1 MNDFP
6 PPNRRASSPPRP
18 PAPPT
23 AGDTGIDDAVAAR
36 LAALQ
41 QRRSPSG
48 DRQRSTPATT
58 TAPTVRR
65 RHPAHHARLG
75 ALGLSVVTSAGLA
88 GWFALSGQTAS
99 AEIAGASIVAE
110 SASSTSA
117 TPATP
122 AVPDAPVTEA
132 PPQNAIVSGAV
143 YHNRWGNVQVQ
154 ATFAPDGSLVDVIS
168 LQTPNDRGRSIQIN
182 EYAVPRLNDQALTA
196 QSAEVDTVSGATYT
210 SNDYRNSLQSAIDA
224 ARAAG
229 ITALP

>member
-6 PPNRRASSPPRP
+6 PPNRRSSSTPPP

-23 AGDTGIDDAVAAR
+23 APGGDIDDAVAAR

-48 DRQRSTPATT
+48 DRQRSATT

-99 AEIAGASIVAE
+99 AEIAGASVVAE
-110 SASSTSA
+110 SAGSTSA
-117 TPATP
+117 TPAAP
-122 AVPDAPVTEA
+122 AAPDAPVTEA
-132 PPQNAIVSGAV
+132 PPQNAVVSGGV

-182 EYAVPRLNDQALTA
+182 DYAVPRLNEQALTA